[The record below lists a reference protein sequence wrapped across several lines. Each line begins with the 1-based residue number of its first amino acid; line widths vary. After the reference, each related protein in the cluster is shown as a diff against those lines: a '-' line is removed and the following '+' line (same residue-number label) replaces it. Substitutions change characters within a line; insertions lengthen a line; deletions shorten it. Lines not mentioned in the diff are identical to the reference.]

1 MIGRVR
7 IAIVGFG
14 LIGGSIARALRRREA
29 APTIGER
36 IELVAWSRSSSGPSR
51 ALADGILDRAPTTL
65 PEALRGA
72 ELVVLAAPPLACL
85 DLLDELAGPV
95 AGSLAN
101 GATVSDVASTKRAIV
116 ERADRL
122 GLRFVGGH
130 PLAGREAAGYDAAN
144 ADLFVDRPWVV
155 CPGAGAEPGDVD
167 RVERLARACGARPIE
182 LDPGVHDAAAAT
194 ISHVPLVVSAALVEA
209 MTGRPAWPTASNL
222 TAGGWRDMTRL
233 SRGDP
238 EMGAGIGTTN
248 AAEVAAGVRA
258 VRDVL
263 DSWLSTLDAGEPDAA
278 ALRARF
284 EAVRA
289 RLDS

>member
-1 MIGRVR
+1 M
-7 IAIVGFG
+7 
-14 LIGGSIARALRRREA
+14 
-29 APTIGER
+29 
-36 IELVAWSRSSSGPSR
+36 
-51 ALADGILDRAPTTL
+51 
-65 PEALRGA
+65 
-72 ELVVLAAPPLACL
+72 
-85 DLLDELAGPV
+85 
-95 AGSLAN
+95 
-101 GATVSDVASTKRAIV
+101 SDVASTKRAIV